1 MIKRRNLLKSATAL
15 AALPLIASTARG
27 RTPVSLTDPAVVAL
41 KYVEDATDAT
51 RVDKMGF
58 KGNAQICSNCRF
70 YAKTDAVWGG
80 CALFQNKLVK
90 GEGWCNGWVPLAN

>member
-1 MIKRRNLLKSATAL
+1 MIKRRNLLKSASAL
-15 AALPLIASTARG
+15 AALPFIASTARAS
-27 RTPVSLTDPAVVAL
+27 TPVSLTDPAVVAL

>member
-1 MIKRRNLLKSATAL
+1 MIKRRNLLKSASAL
-15 AALPLIASTARG
+15 AALPFIASTARAS
-27 RTPVSLTDPAVVAL
+27 TPVSLTDPAVVAL

-58 KGNAQICSNCRF
+58 TGNAQICSNCRF